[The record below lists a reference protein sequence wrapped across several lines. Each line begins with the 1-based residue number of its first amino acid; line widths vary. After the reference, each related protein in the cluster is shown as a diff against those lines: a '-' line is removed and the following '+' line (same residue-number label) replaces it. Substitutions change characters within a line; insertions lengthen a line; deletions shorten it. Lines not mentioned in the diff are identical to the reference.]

1 MPGIDKLSD
10 FEFLEHLEHR
20 YNVQGV
26 WNLSREETL
35 RLWMISG
42 HRIPPPPDVRMNFL
56 RGAEFH
62 IIRAIR
68 AKAVQDAMNRLTS

>member
-35 RLWMISG
+35 HLWIISG
-42 HRIPPPPDVRMNFL
+42 HRIPPPHVRAHYI
-56 RGAEFH
+56 RGREFEV
-62 IIRAIR
+62 IRSIR
-68 AKAVQDAMNRLTS
+68 AKAVRDAMNRLTS